1 MTVSHAESMSE
12 GTGLTT
18 SSSRGRLLLAEV
30 SKTYVSRT
38 GNYEALQETSL
49 VIEPGEVVSVVGP
62 SGCGKSTLLKII
74 AGLIPFSGEILID
87 EEPISGPHHDI
98 GFMFQSAVL
107 FPWRTVL
114 DNVLLPA
121 RLRRDKDPATAERAR
136 KLLDLVGLDK
146 MALALPNELSGG
158 MQQRAALCRVL
169 LNDPHIL
176 LLDEPFAS
184 LDEFTRERLNLELM
198 SIQESTGKTVVFVT
212 HNVIEAV
219 FLSDRVAVMSKGP
232 GRVKGI
238 VPIYLPRP
246 RTTSVMRTPVF
257 TDYVFEVRE
266 LLGLDL
272 DERSDQS

>member
-1 MTVSHAESMSE
+1 MTVSQAGPMSE
-12 GTGLTT
+12 GTGLGD
-18 SSSRGRLLLAEV
+18 SRSRGRLLLADV

-49 VIEPGEVVSVVGP
+49 IIEPGEVISVVGP

-74 AGLIPFSGEILID
+74 AGLIPFSGEIRID
-87 EEPISGPHHDI
+87 DEPISGPHHDI

-121 RLRRDKDPATAERAR
+121 RLRRDKDPGTEERAR
-136 KLLDLVGLDK
+136 KLLHLVGLDK
-146 MALALPNELSGG
+146 VASALPKELSGG

-219 FLSDRVAVMSKGP
+219 FLSDRVAVMSRGP

-238 VPIYLPRP
+238 VPIDLPRP
-246 RTTSVMRTPVF
+246 RTTSVMRTSAF

-266 LLGLDL
+266 ILGLDL
-272 DERSDQS
+272 DERSPS

>member
-1 MTVSHAESMSE
+1 MTVSHAEPRSE
-12 GTGLTT
+12 GSGSTT
-18 SSSRGRLLLAEV
+18 SRSRGRLSLAEV

-38 GNYEALQETSL
+38 GNYEALVETSL
-49 VIEPGEVVSVVGP
+49 IIEPGEVVSVVGP

-74 AGLIPFSGEILID
+74 AGLLPFSGEILID

-121 RLRRDKDPATAERAR
+121 RLRRDKDPATEERAR
-136 KLLDLVGLDK
+136 KLLHLVGLDK
-146 MALALPNELSGG
+146 VALALPKELSGG

-219 FLSDRVAVMSKGP
+219 FLSGRVVVMSKGP

-238 VPIYLPRP
+238 VPIDLPRP
-246 RTTSVMRTPVF
+246 RTTSVMRTPAF

-272 DERSDQS
+272 DERSPG

>member
-1 MTVSHAESMSE
+1 MTVSQAKPMPDDA
-12 GTGLTT
+12 GLTA
-18 SSSRGRLLLAEV
+18 SRSRGRLLLRKV

-49 VIEPGEVVSVVGP
+49 VIEPGEVMTVVGP

-74 AGLIPFSGEILID
+74 AGLIPFSGEIHID

-121 RLRRDKDPATAERAR
+121 RLRRDNDPATEERAR
-136 KLLDLVGLDK
+136 KLLHLVGLHK
-146 MALALPNELSGG
+146 VASAFPNELSGG

-198 SIQESTGKTVVFVT
+198 SIQESTLKTVVFVT

-219 FLSDRVAVMSKGP
+219 FLSDRVAVMSQGP
-232 GRVKGI
+232 GRLKGI
-238 VPIYLPRP
+238 VPINLPRP
-246 RTTSVMRTPVF
+246 RTTSVMRTPAF
-257 TDYVFEVRE
+257 TDHVFEVRE
-266 LLGLDL
+266 LLGIEL
-272 DERSDQS
+272 DERSNQS